1 MARLAQAAPV
11 LLLLLCAALLWG
23 PPPRGAVAGEGAPSA
38 ADRGAIRQ
46 VIEGQIAAF
55 QRGDGDAA
63 FAYASPGIQAKFGD
77 PATFMNM
84 VETGYA
90 PVYSPREVE
99 FRGIEMHG
107 GTPIQEVLVV
117 GPDGRPVKALYA
129 MERQP
134 DGSWRISGC
143 ILVEAP
149 DETV

>member
-11 LLLLLCAALLWG
+11 LLLLLCALLWG
-23 PPPRGAVAGEGAPSA
+23 LPPQAAAAGEGMPSA
-38 ADRGAIRQ
+38 ADHDAIRQ
-46 VIEGQIAAF
+46 VIEGQMAAF
-55 QRGDGDAA
+55 QRGDGAAA

-77 PATFMNM
+77 AETFMKM

-90 PVYSPREVE
+90 PVYSPQEVE
-99 FRGIEMHG
+99 FRGIEMRG

-117 GPDGRPVKALYA
+117 GPDGQPVKALYA

-143 ILVEAP
+143 VLVKAP